1 MKFLLTSDGIEGPF
15 IQHLG
20 WYPEDYQGGG
30 GESEFSSDGTRYVFN
45 SSRSGMEIYDFDR
58 QTGEFTFVDTI
69 DRREETADIFFTG
82 IGLSPS
88 GRFAYVSE
96 NTRVFQYDLDAEDI
110 EESRIL
116 LHTFTNPDSIFIH
129 PHSNYFQ
136 LGPDCKL
143 YNYMNSGRYIHRIN
157 NPDLPGLACDYE
169 VNAIELPF
177 PAFRDQ
183 PQFPHFRL
191 GPVGDEGSPCVE
203 SPNSTETVQ
212 APKAELKVYPNPS
225 SGPIRLF
232 LPVGEAAAM
241 WRLYDLQGRP
251 LQELSLLPGQDQRV
265 DVTAALPAGTYLWQL
280 FREGKVVETGRIIRN

>member
-1 MKFLLTSDGIEGPF
+1 SLQAPVTYLVNGNKVQYSNGE
-15 IQHLG
+15 Q
-20 WYPEDYQGGG
+20 YQNFRYFETPWGTF
-30 GESEFSSDGTRYVFN
+30 ESVPHRTVLRY
-45 SSRSGMEIYDFDR
+45 MD
-58 QTGEFTFVDTI
+58 
-69 DRREETADIFFTG
+69 A
-82 IGLSPS
+82 
-88 GRFAYVSE
+88 
-96 NTRVFQYDLDAEDI
+96 YDLDAENI
-110 EESRIL
+110 EESQVLIY
-116 LHTFTNPDSIFIH
+116 TFTNPDSLFLP
-129 PHSNYFQ
+129 PHSQYFQ

-143 YNYMNSGRYIHRIN
+143 YNYMNSGWYMHRIN
-157 NPDLPGLACDYE
+157 NPDLPGLACGYE
-169 VNAIELPF
+169 ENAVELPF
-177 PAFRDQ
+177 STFRDQ

-265 DVTAALPAGTYLWQL
+265 DVTATLPAGTYLWQL